1 MQGCL
6 GIYIQNN
13 LIKYA
18 KISKEHNKVKVE
30 AYGVKFYDSDIEKTI
45 EQIVKETYSYQIP
58 ISVNIEGEQYTYSN
72 IFNLLK
78 KQDLE
83 KAISTEFEFFC
94 NNNNKNKNT
103 LEFRRLKAPNLED
116 RDKVRVIYTYID
128 KVNLVERI
136 QLFDGYKSTSMF
148 AVPTIIPNI
157 NKTVI
162 QDNCVIVNIE
172 EHTEITTII
181 NGSVYKVDKIEQG
194 MKGILKQIAEKE
206 NSIKRAY
213 EICKNTTVY
222 TKAGQNLKIEGN
234 EYLDE
239 IITSLLE
246 IIEKVRKTIKDS
258 EVEEIHNIYITG
270 MGLIIN
276 NIDLLFQENFIDQKC
291 EILVPYFIEKTNV
304 KINIKDYIEVNSA
317 IALAMQGLEQK
328 KQELNFSDRG
338 QTLQKIITVLTSDV
352 RTSRLRIKSDK
363 PKRTFK
369 EAINAELDF
378 AETSLL
384 RIVTMI
390 LLVIILYIAMSEF
403 LSSSINKKMT
413 EAEEVTKASQAEIAK
428 ITQYTTLIDDRTAE
442 YQRIVDSIDE
452 ANSEIS
458 ENFSS
463 KNAIPNLLNKIM
475 QNIPTGVQ
483 LLTLENPSGKN
494 ITITAQANK
503 YDQLGYFKAVLEE
516 EGILTNI
523 TTTKGTKQ
531 GDLINITITGELPY

>member
-30 AYGVKFYDSDIEKTI
+30 AYGVKFYDTDVEKTI
-45 EQIVKETYSYQIP
+45 EQIIKETYSYQTP

-103 LEFRRLKAPNLED
+103 LEFRRIKAPNLED
-116 RDKVRVIYTYID
+116 RDKSRIIYTYID
-128 KVNLVERI
+128 KTNLVERI
-136 QLFDGYKSTSMF
+136 QLLDRYKLTSMF
-148 AVPTIIPNI
+148 AMPTIISNI
-157 NKTVI
+157 NKAVI
-162 QDNCVIVNIE
+162 QDNCIIVNIE
-172 EHTEITTII
+172 EYTEITTLI
-181 NGSVYKVDKIEQG
+181 NGIVYKVDKIEQG

-206 NSIKRAY
+206 NSTKRAY

-246 IIEKVRKTIKDS
+246 IIEKVRENIRDS
-258 EVEEIHNIYITG
+258 EVEEINNIYITG

-317 IALAMQGLEQK
+317 IALAMQGLEPK
-328 KQELNFSDRG
+328 KQETNFSDKG
-338 QTLQKIITVLTSDV
+338 QTLQKIITLLTSDV
-352 RTSRLRIKSDK
+352 KSSKFKIKSDK
-363 PKRTFK
+363 PKPTLK
-369 EAINAELDF
+369 EIVTAEVDSVEIL
-378 AETSLL
+378 LL
-384 RIVTMI
+384 RVMTT
-390 LLVIILYIAMSEF
+390 LLLIIILYIAISEF
-403 LSSSINKKMT
+403 LSNSINKKIAQ
-413 EAEEVTKASQAEIAK
+413 AEEVTKASQTEIEK
-428 ITQYTTLIDDRTAE
+428 IAQYTTLVNNRTSE
-442 YQRIVDSIDE
+442 YQKIVDSIDE
-452 ANSEIS
+452 ANSQIS

-483 LLTLENPSGKN
+483 LLSIENLSGKN
-494 ITITAQANK
+494 VTITAQANK

>member
-6 GIYIQNN
+6 GIYIQKN

-30 AYGVKFYDSDIEKTI
+30 TYGVKFYDSDLEKTI

-58 ISVNIEGEQYTYSN
+58 ISVNIEGEQYTYPN

-128 KVNLVERI
+128 KANLVERI
-136 QLFDGYKSTSMF
+136 QLFDRYKSTSMF

-162 QDNCVIVNIE
+162 QDNCVRGNIE
-172 EHTEITTII
+172 ENTEITTVI

-194 MKGILKQIAEKE
+194 MNGILKQIAEKE
-206 NSIKRAY
+206 NSVKRAY

-246 IIEKVRKTIKDS
+246 IIEKVRENIRES
-258 EVEEIHNIYITG
+258 EVEEINNIYITG

-317 IALAMQGLEQK
+317 IALAMQGLEPK
-328 KQELNFSDRG
+328 NQETNFSDRG
-338 QTLQKIITVLTSDV
+338 QTLQKILTVLTSDV
-352 RTSRLRIKSDK
+352 KSSKLRVKSEK

-369 EAINAELDF
+369 EVINAELDF
-378 AETSLL
+378 AETTLL
-384 RIVTMI
+384 RVVTM
-390 LLVIILYIAMSEF
+390 LLLIIILYIAMSEF
-403 LSSSINKKMT
+403 LSSAINKKIA
-413 EAEEVTKASQAEIAK
+413 EAEEVTQASEAEVAK

-442 YQRIVDSIDE
+442 YQKVVDSIDE
-452 ANSEIS
+452 ANSQIS

-483 LLTLENPSGKN
+483 LLSIENASGKS